1 MTTIAPC
8 PFCGFNDV
16 EIDEVVISEF
26 AIDCPECRAI
36 GPITGSVMEAI
47 NLWNVRAPERL
58 RNIKAESRDF
68 LSQALNEGDG
78 VYRP

>member
-16 EIDEVVISEF
+16 EIGDGAPGEF
-26 AIDCPECRAI
+26 SVGCPECRST
-36 GPITGSVMEAI
+36 GPIMGSMMEAI

-58 RNIKAESRDF
+58 RNIKCE
-68 LSQALNEGDG
+68 NEENNEN
-78 VYRP
+78 